1 MDSIVWLIVFIVLLL
16 IEILTLGLTTIWFC
30 IGALA
35 AFIATLFNAGYVVQ
49 TILFVVVSLLSL
61 VVTRPI
67 AVKYLNKDR
76 VKTNVDEVI
85 GKTAVITKRI
95 DDAQGIGEA
104 ELEGDKWLACSVDG
118 AVLEA
123 GEKAEVVRV
132 EGVKLLLK
140 KA

>member
-1 MDSIVWLIVFIVLLL
+1 MDSIVWLIVFIILLL

-35 AFIATLFNAGYVVQ
+35 AFIAALFGAGYVVQ
-49 TILFVVVSLLSL
+49 AILFVIVSMLSL
-61 VVTRPI
+61 IITRPI

-85 GKTAVITKRI
+85 GKTAVIKKRI
-95 DDAQGIGEA
+95 DDTQTIGEA
-104 ELEGDKWLACSVDG
+104 ELEGDTWLACSVDG
-118 AVLEA
+118 AAFEA